1 MHDFNHGL
9 ACVIALMLLGEVLD
23 LKKLKQWPQRFMII
37 HEFPSMLQDVQHKN
51 ELS

>member
-9 ACVIALMLLGEVLD
+9 TYVITLMLLGEVFD

-37 HEFPSMLQDVQHKN
+37 HGFLGLLQDVQHNN
-51 ELS
+51 ELK